1 MKTLITLFTAVLLT
15 VNTFGQNELP
25 SYIQSEGLVAYYP
38 FNGNAN
44 DASGNGY
51 HGTTF
56 LNPQLSEGHNGD
68 VNSAYDFE
76 WENVNGYGTPWQR
89 IELPFIDS
97 FYNTDL
103 VISAWIKPE
112 TLYWPNNSIQNAMII
127 GSSNACGDFLEP
139 SDIRFAL
146 HNGDGSITFTI
157 GPDIV
162 VDSGPGA
169 INVNNWQHVLARVS
183 ANNIDL
189 FVNSVLVSNATH
201 TSIPNFAG
209 CMVIGEHHQSNGHWY
224 YFDGIIDDIGIW
236 NRALTNQE
244 IQTLYSS
251 SSGDILLNGTVSAEN
266 NLIKNV
272 ADPTDDQDAAT
283 KNYVDNNANSF
294 SGSYNDLTDT
304 PVTYTQTEVDDLIA
318 EAVAGLQSQIDALQP
333 STTVTDID
341 GNTYDYLPY
350 GAQVWTVENAEMVT
364 YRDGTPIPQVTDDT
378 EWENLTTGAWCY
390 YDNDPTKGKLYNWY
404 AVAGIHDNDLN
415 TPNKELAPEGWHVP
429 SDEEWTTLENYLIT
443 NGYNYDGTTTG
454 NKIAKAMASTSGWNS
469 SENGGVVGNDQ
480 TLNNSS
486 GFNAFPKG
494 GLGNLGYSGSSEGYL
509 AIFWCFDENTDM
521 VNSNNRTLS
530 FQNNTL
536 LTYSNPNWN
545 GFSVRFVRD

>member
-1 MKTLITLFTAVLLT
+1 VFNPVNDSLNTLVPEGTTYNWTATDTWNEILGESSSEGNNQSQISQTLTNPGGEFYGILYDVTPYSPSGCAGQTFELIVYVSLPIGLQPINDMDLMNGESDNFEFYSNLQNQDVIYYWISDIEFGAGLSGVGNTSFTA
-15 VNTFGQNELP
+15 
-25 SYIQSEGLVAYYP
+25 I
-38 FNGNAN
+38 
-44 DASGNGY
+44 
-51 HGTTF
+51 
-56 LNPQLSEGHNGD
+56 
-68 VNSAYDFE
+68 NS
-76 WENVNGYGTPWQR
+76 
-89 IELPFIDS
+89 
-97 FYNTDL
+97 
-103 VISAWIKPE
+103 
-112 TLYWPNNSIQNAMII
+112 
-127 GSSNACGDFLEP
+127 SSNPIIANVTVTATLTN
-139 SDIRFAL
+139 
-146 HNGDGSITFTI
+146 NGRTCVSPPETFTI
-157 GPDIV
+157 TVNPAA
-162 VDSGPGA
+162 DS
-169 INVNNWQHVLARVS
+169 
-183 ANNIDL
+183 
-189 FVNSVLVSNATH
+189 
-201 TSIPNFAG
+201 
-209 CMVIGEHHQSNGHWY
+209 
-224 YFDGIIDDIGIW
+224 
-236 NRALTNQE
+236 
-244 IQTLYSS
+244 
-251 SSGDILLNGTVSAEN
+251 
-266 NLIKNV
+266 
-272 ADPTDDQDAAT
+272 
-283 KNYVDNNANSF
+283 
-294 SGSYNDLTDT
+294 
-304 PVTYTQTEVDDLIA
+304 
-318 EAVAGLQSQIDALQP
+318 
-333 STTVTDID
+333 VTDID

-350 GAQVWTVENAEMVT
+350 GDQTWTVENAEMVT
-364 YRDGTPIPQVTDDT
+364 YRDGTEIPQITDPT

-429 SDEEWTTLENYLIT
+429 SDEEWTTLENYLIA

>member
-1 MKTLITLFTAVLLT
+1 LVLKI
-15 VNTFGQNELP
+15 FSIE
-25 SYIQSEGLVAYYP
+25 SE
-38 FNGNAN
+38 
-44 DASGNGY
+44 
-51 HGTTF
+51 
-56 LNPQLSEGHNGD
+56 EG
-68 VNSAYDFE
+68 
-76 WENVNGYGTPWQR
+76 
-89 IELPFIDS
+89 
-97 FYNTDL
+97 
-103 VISAWIKPE
+103 
-112 TLYWPNNSIQNAMII
+112 
-127 GSSNACGDFLEP
+127 
-139 SDIRFAL
+139 
-146 HNGDGSITFTI
+146 
-157 GPDIV
+157 
-162 VDSGPGA
+162 
-169 INVNNWQHVLARVS
+169 
-183 ANNIDL
+183 
-189 FVNSVLVSNATH
+189 
-201 TSIPNFAG
+201 
-209 CMVIGEHHQSNGHWY
+209 
-224 YFDGIIDDIGIW
+224 
-236 NRALTNQE
+236 
-244 IQTLYSS
+244 
-251 SSGDILLNGTVSAEN
+251 ILLNGTVSAEN
-266 NLIKNV
+266 NQIKNV

-318 EAVAGLQSQIDALQP
+318 GLQSQIDALQP
-333 STTVTDID
+333 TTTVTDID
-341 GNTYDYLPY
+341 GNTYDYLNY
-350 GAQVWTVENAEMVT
+350 GDQVWTVENAEMVT
-364 YRDGTPIPQVTDDT
+364 YRDGTEIPQITDPT

-429 SDEEWTTLENYLIT
+429 SDEEWTTLENYLIA

-521 VNSNNRTLS
+521 VNINNRTLS